1 MASSS
6 LPAAAGRT
14 PSDPEG
20 LRLNSAVSS
29 RFSTV
34 SETAVLIRSDQ
45 EQQHEQAD
53 AQQLDKVYARIS
65 MRLMPLF
72 LAVMILN
79 HVDRT
84 NLAYACE
91 SHRPAA
97 AAAAAAA
104 AAEHAC
110 AARQLNQ
117 GSPAWLSTQSSVSA
131 CSAACQHCTPQQGK
145 VAAADITCPLA
156 AP

>member
-6 LPAAAGRT
+6 LPNSSSGDSEA
-14 PSDPEG
+14 

-34 SETAVLIRSDQ
+34 SETAVLIRSGGQ
-45 EQQHEQAD
+45 QQQQHEQLD
-53 AQQLDKVYARIS
+53 PQQLDKVYARIS

-97 AAAAAAA
+97 ALAL
-104 AAEHAC
+104 HRLHQRPAC
-110 AARQLNQ
+110 AQLQACLLLSGVSGTRQQ
-117 GSPAWLSTQSSVSA
+117 D
-131 CSAACQHCTPQQGK
+131 K
-145 VAAADITCPLA
+145 VAAEAPACLRPLGQVLA
-156 AP
+156 RQAG